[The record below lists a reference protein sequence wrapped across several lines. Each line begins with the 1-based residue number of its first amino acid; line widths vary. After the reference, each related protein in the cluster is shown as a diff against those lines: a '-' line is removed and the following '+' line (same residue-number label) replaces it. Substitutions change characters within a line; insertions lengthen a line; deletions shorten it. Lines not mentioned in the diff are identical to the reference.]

1 MQQHKHKQQWREE
14 RDVPFLAGNTVIILS
29 LSAKDENI
37 KVVVHSVLATKYYQA
52 SNEFKGVISN
62 QITFSR

>member
-1 MQQHKHKQQWREE
+1 MCNTTQQHKHEQQWREE
-14 RDVPFLAGNTVIILS
+14 RDAHFVAGNTVIILS

-52 SNEFKGVISN
+52 SKTQC
-62 QITFSR
+62 QI